1 MYVSINLSPF
11 LTLSIEKRIHLFPGN
26 VTFTSFI
33 LKERENICP
42 TEKSLISLFETY
54 VSIFESVYGTFRNLR
69 QDMSALLTPVSN
81 NCIQIRTTV
90 VVNAPDFEYTPLRCC
105 SLWM

>member
-11 LTLSIEKRIHLFPGN
+11 LTLSMEKRIHLFPGN

-42 TEKSLISLFETY
+42 TEKSLTSLFEPTSQYLNRCMGLLEIY
-54 VSIFESVYGTFRNLR
+54 V
-69 QDMSALLTPVSN
+69 
-81 NCIQIRTTV
+81 RTC
-90 VVNAPDFEYTPLRCC
+90 LHC
-105 SLWM
+105 